1 MTNNLTEARTA
12 VADARTALQAHAASQ
27 DTSDA
32 ALVEAARK
40 FVAAADRL
48 AFISLPGWDDMS
60 DLDKGAALMHLHKR
74 ENEGADYAV
83 ENYPCRYLDDPR
95 LTGLDGETA
104 SEHAA
109 QFEDQAEGL
118 SGEEHERLYELA
130 LNAERRVA

>member
-1 MTNNLTEARTA
+1 MTNDLAEARTA
-12 VADARTALQAHAASQ
+12 VADARTALQAHTASQ

-32 ALVEAARK
+32 ALVEAART

-60 DLDKGAALMHLHKR
+60 DIDKGAALMHLHKR
-74 ENEGADYAV
+74 ENEGNDYAV

-95 LTGLDGETA
+95 LKELDGETA

-109 QFEDQAEGL
+109 QFEDKAEAL

-130 LNAERRVA
+130 QDAGRRVA